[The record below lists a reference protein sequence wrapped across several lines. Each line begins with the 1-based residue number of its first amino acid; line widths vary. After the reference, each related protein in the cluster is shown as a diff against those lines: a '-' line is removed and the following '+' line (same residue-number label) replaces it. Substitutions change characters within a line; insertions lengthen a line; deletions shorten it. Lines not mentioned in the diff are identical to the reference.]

1 MASPGSMLNAQVWD
15 TSAVRSGSP
24 WASTAM
30 GPMDFGAHRNSPSE
44 YRWSALSV
52 AGAPARRH
60 GSGFGQAPTP
70 SVADGGPRP
79 LPDRAGLR
87 RAPQG
92 RRGAEAF
99 APSGELPASRDAE
112 PAHGRRRRPARSAFD
127 ESSVE

>member
-52 AGAPARRH
+52 AGIQVRSISVETSSARSR
-60 GSGFGQAPTP
+60 S
-70 SVADGGPRP
+70 
-79 LPDRAGLR
+79 PD
-87 RAPQG
+87 
-92 RRGAEAF
+92 
-99 APSGELPASRDAE
+99 SSRDTSF
-112 PAHGRRRRPARSAFD
+112 ARS
-127 ESSVE
+127 EEHTSELQSRGHLVWRLLLEKNK